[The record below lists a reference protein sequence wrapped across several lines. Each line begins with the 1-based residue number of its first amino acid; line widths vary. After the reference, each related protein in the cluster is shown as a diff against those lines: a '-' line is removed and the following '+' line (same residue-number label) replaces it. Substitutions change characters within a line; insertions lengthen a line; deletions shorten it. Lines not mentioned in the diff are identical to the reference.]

1 MISHQKND
9 DDVMFTMTPSH
20 GHHRCPLNSHWLVDF
35 ARGVLKKPLTTGLF
49 DDRWD

>member
-20 GHHRCPLNSHWLVDF
+20 GHHRCPLNSHWLVDEKF
-35 ARGVLKKPLTTGLF
+35 RGVSEEKPRNNRFL
-49 DDRWD
+49 